1 MKKRRGVCP
10 MSIRVKDLAALLN
23 VSSATV
29 SLVLNNK
36 PGLSDA
42 TRNRVRNQ
50 IIALGYQ
57 DMLSNEPKSEK
68 RDDRNLLFIVYRMR
82 GANAAG
88 TPYFSQLYADI
99 IEGVESQ
106 VSKKGYNLMVS
117 YMDQDNLQREAAQIR
132 NRSAAGILLLA
143 TEMSGEQIELF
154 LELGIPMVVIDNYM
168 DSKDFDCVT
177 INNEQGVFEAVSYFL
192 KTGHQEIGYLH
203 VQNNANNFTE
213 RYFGYLRAAQRF
225 GLRVVPDNIIE
236 VVTEQG
242 GEAVYLELKK
252 QFEKRKHIPE
262 ALFADNDIIA
272 FYAIRVLRE
281 LGYRIPEDISLIGFD
296 NMMLSEITEPPLTTV
311 QIPKYKI
318 GVLAVNA
325 LVDKLNEQT
334 DGFMKT
340 EVKTKLIVRQS
351 VYVRGANIKN

>member
-1 MKKRRGVCP
+1 MYKR
-10 MSIRVKDLAALLN
+10 
-23 VSSATV
+23 
-29 SLVLNNK
+29 
-36 PGLSDA
+36 
-42 TRNRVRNQ
+42 Q
-50 IIALGYQ
+50 
-57 DMLSNEPKSEK
+57 
-68 RDDRNLLFIVYRMR
+68 
-82 GANAAG
+82 
-88 TPYFSQLYADI
+88 
-99 IEGVESQ
+99 
-106 VSKKGYNLMVS
+106 
-117 YMDQDNLQREAAQIR
+117 
-132 NRSAAGILLLA
+132 
-143 TEMSGEQIELF
+143 
-154 LELGIPMVVIDNYM
+154 
-168 DSKDFDCVT
+168 
-177 INNEQGVFEAVSYFL
+177 
-192 KTGHQEIGYLH
+192 LH

>member
-1 MKKRRGVCP
+1 MSMK
-10 MSIRVKDLAALLN
+10 VKDLAALLN

-192 KTGHQEIGYLH
+192 KTGHQETG
-203 VQNNANNFTE
+203 
-213 RYFGYLRAAQRF
+213 
-225 GLRVVPDNIIE
+225 
-236 VVTEQG
+236 
-242 GEAVYLELKK
+242 
-252 QFEKRKHIPE
+252 
-262 ALFADNDIIA
+262 
-272 FYAIRVLRE
+272 
-281 LGYRIPEDISLIGFD
+281 
-296 NMMLSEITEPPLTTV
+296 
-311 QIPKYKI
+311 
-318 GVLAVNA
+318 
-325 LVDKLNEQT
+325 
-334 DGFMKT
+334 
-340 EVKTKLIVRQS
+340 
-351 VYVRGANIKN
+351 